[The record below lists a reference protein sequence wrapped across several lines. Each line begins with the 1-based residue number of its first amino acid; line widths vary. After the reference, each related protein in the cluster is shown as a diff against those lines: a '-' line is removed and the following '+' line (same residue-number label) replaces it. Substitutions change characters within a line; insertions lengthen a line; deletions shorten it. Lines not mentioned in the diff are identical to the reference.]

1 MTTYTV
7 QTARVA
13 GHAQGDAVTADDL
26 PDANVLALI
35 AAGHLAEAKP
45 TTSRK
50 AKPESE
56 AN

>member
-26 PDANVLALI
+26 PNANVPALI

-56 AN
+56 AD